1 MLRTNL
7 AKSALWLLPVLVL
20 NLSGC
25 GLGQSVSDGTKSA
38 VSSIFYKKIRVLHLD
53 FVAREDLNTDAREN
67 HSHPESVVIRV
78 YQLGDRKT
86 FDKTVYQQMLKEGDT
101 LLGEE
106 LLASRD
112 VVLKPGSAAS
122 LDMPME
128 AEAKFVAVVA
138 LFRHPDSVKEGWK
151 RVLGREQLDPDKAR
165 VFEAGANSLSLIAVE
180 GE

>member
-7 AKSALWLLPVLVL
+7 TKPAIWLLPVLAFS
-20 NLSGC
+20 LSGC
-25 GLGQSVSDGTKSA
+25 GLGQSISDGTKSA

-53 FVAREDLNTDAREN
+53 FVAREALNTDKREN
-67 HSHPESVVIRV
+67 HSHPESVVIRT
-78 YQLGDRKT
+78 YQLRDRKT
-86 FDKTVYQQMLKEGDT
+86 FDKSVYQQLLKEDDT
-101 LLGEE
+101 LLGED

-112 VVLKPGSAAS
+112 VVLKPGSAVS

-128 AEAKFVAVVA
+128 SDAKFVAVVA
-138 LFRHPDSVKEGWK
+138 LFRHPDNVKEGWK
-151 RVLGREQLDPDKAR
+151 QVLDREQLDPDKAR